1 MPFLTFSFLP
11 HILHLGSETED
22 CCFQCEVIICAD
34 NDEEVVRDL
43 ADARDTLDT
52 PDTPETPDASDNSVE
67 TAGDSD
73 LDPEVGLEDR
83 LL

>member
-1 MPFLTFSFLP
+1 MPFLTFSFLL

-22 CCFQCEVIICAD
+22 CCLQCEVIICAD
-34 NDEEVVRDL
+34 SDEEVVRDL

-52 PDTPETPDASDNSVE
+52 PDTPDASDNSVE

-83 LL
+83 LF